1 MLFLAL
7 KKKYFSAVKFK
18 HFLECDFQIL
28 GDRFIYFRNSPELFR
43 GYFARLP
50 LPLGDLQ
57 QRHVELEQRGGRED
71 HQPDEVRVDGGEDGE
86 VLAAE
91 VLLALQRGLVHVL
104 DEVALGAAVHLHQ
117 LVLARHH
124 VVVVGVQ
131 QRPVLLQELLAVLH
145 ITLRCQLL
153 RYKNILEL

>member
-7 KKKYFSAVKFK
+7 KKKYFLAVKLK

-28 GDRFIYFRNSPELFR
+28 GDRDIYFQNSPELFR

-145 ITLRCQLL
+145 ISLRC
-153 RYKNILEL
+153 